1 MQRLGH
7 GGPPS
12 AASRI
17 RLAGLLLLAAHLC
30 LVGWLTLRP
39 LAVPWVAPANLHP
52 LATIRTDLSDGPRA
66 ALTGIGGDLL
76 LLAPLGVLL
85 PLATG
90 RLHRGLPGTVTR
102 TVFAGA
108 MLSVVLTLAQSGVP
122 GHVADVDAMLLN
134 TTGVALTAGL
144 AFPPLRR
151 RLRHRD
157 GGPGRTVRS
166 GSGRLGT
173 ERPGTGRRR
182 HAGAADD
189 RAGSGRTDGA
199 GTAEVRA
206 ADGRVAGRRARGARS
221 GSAAPRAAG
230 LRLREGTAQGSTPRT
245 TRVGTAP

>member
-7 GGPPS
+7 GGPTS

-17 RLAGLLLLAAHLC
+17 RLVGLLLLAAHLC

-39 LAVPWVAPANLHP
+39 LAVPWVTPAQLHP

-134 TTGVALTAGL
+134 ATGVALTVGF

-151 RLRHRD
+151 RLRHRS
-157 GGPGRTVRS
+157 GGTGRADRLRT
-166 GSGRLGT
+166 GRRGT
-173 ERPGTGRRR
+173 ERLGAELLGD
-182 HAGAADD
+182 AGAA
-189 RAGSGRTDGA
+189 AGPTGGGRTGGA
-199 GTAEVRA
+199 GTAEVRLTGGRM
-206 ADGRVAGRRARGARS
+206 ADRLSRGAGS
-221 GSAAPRAAG
+221 GGTAPRAG
-230 LRLREGTAQGSTPRT
+230 LRLREGKAQGPTPRT

>member
-39 LAVPWVAPANLHP
+39 LAVPWVTPANLHP

-151 RLRHRD
+151 RLRHQD
-157 GGPGRTVRS
+157 GGPG
-166 GSGRLGT
+166 
-173 ERPGTGRRR
+173 
-182 HAGAADD
+182 
-189 RAGSGRTDGA
+189 RAGSGRTGGA
-199 GTAEVRA
+199 GTAEVRLA
-206 ADGRVAGRRARGARS
+206 DGREADGRVSGRRSRGARS
-221 GSAAPRAAG
+221 GGAAPRAAG
-230 LRLREGTAQGSTPRT
+230 LRLREGKAQGSTPRT